1 MFFYPHNYGE
11 LTPLDRSIFQNCL
24 AQGFTVFKRKQKY
37 VPCSTF
43 FVHCNPP
50 HVGVINLCDIFLA
63 RCYEIASREVVVKL
77 HDQSLSENQRS
88 KDGKLNQ
95 ATGPHEWRG
104 VAQRE

>member
-1 MFFYPHNYGE
+1 MFN
-11 LTPLDRSIFQNCL
+11 
-24 AQGFTVFKRKQKY
+24 
-37 VPCSTF
+37 F
-43 FVHCNPP
+43 FCALQPSSRW
-50 HVGVINLCDIFLA
+50 CDKLVRYFLA

-77 HDQSLSENQRS
+77 QDQSLSENQRS

>member
-1 MFFYPHNYGE
+1 MVID
-11 LTPLDRSIFQNCL
+11 TPLVRSIFQNCL
-24 AQGFTVFKRKQKY
+24 THYGFTVFKRKQKY
-37 VPCSTF
+37 VPCLTF
-43 FVHCNPP
+43 FVHFNPS

-77 HDQSLSENQRS
+77 QDQSLSENQRS

-104 VAQRE
+104 VDQRE

>member
-1 MFFYPHNYGE
+1 MDSLYLNE
-11 LTPLDRSIFQNCL
+11 S
-24 AQGFTVFKRKQKY
+24 KKY
-37 VPCSTF
+37 VPCLTF

-77 HDQSLSENQRS
+77 QDQSLSENQRS

-104 VAQRE
+104 VDQRE